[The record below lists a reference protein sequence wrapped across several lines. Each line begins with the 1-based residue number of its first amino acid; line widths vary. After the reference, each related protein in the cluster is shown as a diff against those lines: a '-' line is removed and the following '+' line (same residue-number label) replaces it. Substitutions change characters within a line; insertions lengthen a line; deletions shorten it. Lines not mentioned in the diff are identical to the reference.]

1 MRRMTKR
8 YYEYRTIRRK
18 HPGLSAEQALRWAK
32 AKPKRELDWDTHGET
47 ARFTFAR
54 FDVIVRKV
62 TDEHPDLSWLGK
74 ITDKWEPGAVKLR
87 EGEGDR
93 WGRQSWYVSCNH
105 PDVAKEAR
113 SLNQDH
119 GRERHTAD
127 CEVRRYRTADLRKIG
142 RASCR
147 ERV

>member
-1 MRRMTKR
+1 M
-8 YYEYRTIRRK
+8 
-18 HPGLSAEQALRWAK
+18 
-32 AKPKRELDWDTHGET
+32 
-47 ARFTFAR
+47 
-54 FDVIVRKV
+54 IVRKV

-127 CEVRRYRTADLRKIG
+127 CEVRRYRTADLRRLLDYGNGWIMLG
-142 RASCR
+142 IVVEARRHGVRLGSVSLWGIESDSDASYFDISSR
-147 ERV
+147 IYS